1 MKRSNRFSP
10 KRLKASDI
18 FINIC
23 KIAVL
28 ANFSLVAVNG
38 VLLFKTTAVGNSPV
52 PCAVRVLN

>member
-10 KRLKASDI
+10 KRLKASD
-18 FINIC
+18 INIC

-52 PCAVRVLN
+52 SCAVRVLN